1 MKPTCWKTKNRGKV
15 KPLLMDTYRI
25 LLLDDDDFI
34 LSILRRELVSRP
46 YVGHDGLEIEAFTSP
61 IAALARAHEK
71 DGYFDVVIADNY
83 MPEMK
88 GIDFLKL
95 FGEIHPDAA
104 RIVLSGQSDA
114 ADLIRAINEA
124 HIDFFITK
132 PWQDYDLKCKLLQAL
147 RLFDVRY
154 ENRRLA
160 KLYFERFGMQHQTQ
174 RRNKFKLMA
183 VDDDPR
189 ILKELERELSEP
201 YTQSCFGM
209 YQLEVRTFASTEA
222 ALSAARAEKFDIV
235 ISDYAMPLL
244 DGVEFLRMIKEV
256 QPDAVRILISDV
268 AEMSVLI
275 ASVNEAGVNHFVSKP
290 WHDYELRIAID
301 RALSHR
307 EMEQENCLFAKLLQL
322 KTK

>member
-1 MKPTCWKTKNRGKV
+1 M
-15 KPLLMDTYRI
+15 MDTYRI

-88 GIDFLKL
+88 GIDFLKS
-95 FGEIHPDAA
+95 FGEIHPDAV

-124 HIDFFITK
+124 HIDFFINK
-132 PWQDYDLKCKLLQAL
+132 PWQDYDLKCKLFQAL
-147 RLFDVRY
+147 RLFDIRY

-160 KLYFERFGMQHQTQ
+160 KLYLERFGMQHQLQ
-174 RRNKFKLMA
+174 RKSKFKLMA
-183 VDDDPR
+183 VDDDPHV
-189 ILKELERELSEP
+189 LKTLERELSEP
-201 YTQSCFGM
+201 YTQGCFGM
-209 YQLEVRTFASTEA
+209 YKLDVRTFERTDA
-222 ALSAARAEKFDIV
+222 ALSAAHAEEFDV
-235 ISDYAMPLL
+235 VLSDYDMPLL
-244 DGVEFLRMIKEV
+244 DGVEFLRLIKEV
-256 QPDAVRILISDV
+256 QPDAVRMLISDV
-268 AEMSVLI
+268 TEMNVLV
-275 ASVNEAGVNHFVSKP
+275 ASVNTAGISHFVSKP
-290 WHDYELRIAID
+290 WHDYELRTAID

-307 EMEQENCLFAKLLQL
+307 EMEQENRIFAKLLQL
-322 KTK
+322 KTRQ